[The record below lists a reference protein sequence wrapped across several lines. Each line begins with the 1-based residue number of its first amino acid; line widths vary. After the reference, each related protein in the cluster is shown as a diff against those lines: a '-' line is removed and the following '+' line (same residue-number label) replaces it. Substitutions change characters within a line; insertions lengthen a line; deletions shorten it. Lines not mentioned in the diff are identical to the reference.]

1 MFKLPTFPEVPDT
14 IKIPSLKYNN
24 CALKSCKPISN
35 NTWKRYLQKYRMTHN
50 KKRKIHAP
58 ACV

>member
-24 CALKSCKPISN
+24 CALKSCKPIS
-35 NTWKRYLQKYRMTHN
+35 KGHLE
-50 KKRKIHAP
+50 KIFGEIQDGA
-58 ACV
+58 